1 MPELSIFSFNEDSN
15 IRVVDSEW
23 FVAKDVCA
31 GLDIN
36 DHTQAVRLIDK
47 QLKKAGIDDPFS
59 KRVMMKD
66 RLGRSQNTIIV
77 NEVGLNMLVMQSR
90 KESAIKFKYWL
101 ASEVIPSLHR
111 TGKYEIPKVESLT
124 PAQQRHIQ
132 NRVAQLVREQVGTTY
147 KMIWAQIKNHF
158 KVGSY
163 KDIPAARYPDVC
175 AYLKCQPIFLSKT
188 EDEQLF
194 LDDLS
199 AEHSAELKKAL
210 ESQGI
215 ERLLVVI
222 EKGRLALVK
231 NIQGFSIVDAQGYRT
246 VRRNMQ
252 MLNKQFNWLSG
263 DEGME
268 SLDLEFESIH

>member
-1 MPELSIFSFNEDSN
+1 MPNLITLDDHSLS
-15 IRVVDSEW
+15 VVDAFNKTWVTSIEL
-23 FVAKDVCA
+23 A
-31 GLDIN
+31 
-36 DHTQAVRLIDK
+36 K
-47 QLKKAGIDDPFS
+47 QLGYKRSDQVTRLYKEHSDEFTETMSQVIDLSENTETVLPRRVRVFSLRGAHLIAMFS
-59 KRVMMKD
+59 KTETAKKFRRWLLDVIE
-66 RLGRSQNTIIV
+66 SI
-77 NEVGLNMLVMQSR
+77 NE
-90 KESAIKFKYWL
+90 
-101 ASEVIPSLHR
+101 
-111 TGKYEIPKVESLT
+111 TGKYELPKPERLT

-268 SLDLEFESIH
+268 SLDLEFENLH

>member
-1 MPELSIFSFNEDSN
+1 MTTNVIPFDFHSKTV
-15 IRVVDSEW
+15 RVVNTDPNHPL
-23 FVAKDVCA
+23 FVAYDVAKALGYKQSRQAISQHCKGDVKRVPLKTA
-31 GLDIN
+31 GGLQSVIVIN
-36 DHTQAVRLIDK
+36 EANLYRLIF
-47 QLKKAGIDDPFS
+47 GS
-59 KRVMMKD
+59 K
-66 RLGRSQNTIIV
+66 L
-77 NEVGLNMLVMQSR
+77 
-90 KESAIKFKYWL
+90 ESAVAFQDWVFE
-101 ASEVIPSLHR
+101 EVLPTIR
-111 TGKYEIPKVESLT
+111 QTGKYEIPKVETLT

-268 SLDLEFESIH
+268 SLDLELESIH